1 MMKLKDGFKGEAA
14 VVLPKMIVDILESDS
29 YTKHLYVTDMGYY
42 PRAAN
47 HYRERLEPLGQNIL
61 IVCVDGKGWV
71 KVGER
76 TFMLTADQCF
86 VVPAGTAHSYGA
98 DSNDPWTIYWI
109 HFCGDMAGGIADAL
123 GGVVRG
129 FTRREDTGRELFDH
143 MLDLLSN
150 GMSIENLR
158 YAMSLFHHY
167 IGRLRYL
174 VAGNRSSGSEAVGEA
189 DTIDSLLRY
198 IDNNVSRHLTLADL
212 AALSGYSQS
221 HLSALFTAR
230 TGLSPISYC
239 NIAKVRHACHLLD
252 TTSLRLNQIC
262 YRVGIDDPYY
272 FSRFFAK
279 MMGMSPRDY
288 RRRPRP

>member
-1 MMKLKDGFKGEAA
+1 MIKLKDGFKGEAA
-14 VVLPKMIVDILESDS
+14 VVLPKMIADILESDS
-29 YTKHLYVTDMGYY
+29 YTRHLYVTDMGFY

-71 KVGER
+71 KVGDR
-76 TFMLTADQCF
+76 TFSVGTDQCF
-86 VVPAGTAHSYGA
+86 VVPAGEVHSYGA
-98 DSNDPWTIYWI
+98 DSDDPWTIYWI
-109 HFCGDMAGGIADAL
+109 HFSGDMAGAIADAL
-123 GGVVRG
+123 GGIVRSLP
-129 FTRREDTGRELFDH
+129 RREDSGRELFDC
-143 MLDLLSN
+143 MLDLLST

-158 YAMSLFHHY
+158 YAMALFHHY

-174 VAGNRSSGSEAVGEA
+174 VSGNRSGCGDADGES
-189 DTIDSLLRY
+189 DTIDRVISY
-198 IDNNVSRHLTLADL
+198 IDTNVSRHLTLADL
-212 AALSGYSQS
+212 AAFSGYSAS

-230 TGLSPISYC
+230 TGLSPINYC

-262 YRVGIDDPYY
+262 FRVGIDDPYY
-272 FSRFFAK
+272 FSRFFTK